1 MTKLKVAFRN
11 YDKALKTKQLHQK
24 GTDDDYSLQ

>member
-11 YDKALKTKQLHQK
+11 FENVPNNEEQLQVFINII
-24 GTDDDYSLQ
+24 YCIQ